1 MEEVSITAHSESDW
15 HWLPVIIHPARDPN
29 PIENLTLWLSAV
41 PVSWQFAGNY
51 GGNAPATNA
60 TKLSRIAISLT
71 FLPFQFCI
79 LVILSLHLCVKRSGM
94 RIHLHATL
102 EPIYLKRKM
111 NITPFMC

>member
-51 GGNAPATNA
+51 GAMPLQRTQQSSA
-60 TKLSRIAISLT
+60 
-71 FLPFQFCI
+71 
-79 LVILSLHLCVKRSGM
+79 
-94 RIHLHATL
+94 
-102 EPIYLKRKM
+102 E
-111 NITPFMC
+111 